1 VEGST
6 ENKYATAD
14 RPSYNATYSQS
25 FAFSDDGLCNM
36 TGKTSKESEVLEDD
50 LNYTLAYTYDSN
62 YAHRAVQAGK
72 RYYKYDA
79 NGNLIREQDK
89 SFADTDS
96 SDEVT
101 YHLIQTEAENVYS
114 TDYAWARMKGG
125 STAYAGTKSNYYY
138 RDYTWNER
146 NLLSKTKDDSY
157 TTEYLYGGD
166 GQRAVKRSS
175 VSETLYFNKFFTQ
188 RYDDAYQGAGGRMSK
203 HIFLGNDRI
212 VTKQV
217 ALGTGETYD
226 NADTAVEKLYTYY
239 YHADH
244 LGSTSVVTD
253 HNGEV
258 YERLEYTP
266 YGETWLDE
274 TSGNTYFDTPY
285 RFSAKEKDE
294 ETGLYYYGARY
305 LDPKYSRWI
314 SADPALGDYLPQA
327 PVNDEA
333 KKHNK
338 SLPGQGGVF
347 NTINLNLYHYAGN
360 NPIKYTDPDGRDSDD
375 PPVYTIQAAGSP
387 KDPQRQVDSAYVTAI
402 PSQNGKT
409 QTQNQN
415 KESKTV
421 WAEATFADGPGESSC
436 ELAAGVLSVSSE
448 LNSDSGPVY
457 GQAQF
462 DLADANFD
470 FYAGDDGMG
479 VGASVKGVE
488 ISGNIGGQI
497 NGKERDYK
505 LTIGGSLGL
514 STGLEVKFTK
524 EGFVFDVGF
533 IFGGRLEGSWRKR
546 DEK

>member
-1 VEGST
+1 
-6 ENKYATAD
+6 
-14 RPSYNATYSQS
+14 
-25 FAFSDDGLCNM
+25 
-36 TGKTSKESEVLEDD
+36 
-50 LNYTLAYTYDSN
+50 
-62 YAHRAVQAGK
+62 
-72 RYYKYDA
+72 
-79 NGNLIREQDK
+79 
-89 SFADTDS
+89 
-96 SDEVT
+96 
-101 YHLIQTEAENVYS
+101 
-114 TDYAWARMKGG
+114 MKGG

-212 VTKQV
+212 VTKQI
-217 ALGTGETYD
+217 ALGTGENYD

-274 TSGNTYFDTPY
+274 TSGDTYFDTPY

-314 SADPALGDYLPQA
+314 SADPALGEYLPQA

-333 KKHNK
+333 KKHNR
-338 SLPGQGGVF
+338 SLPGGGGIY

-360 NPIKYTDPDGRDSDD
+360 NPIKYTDPDGKFVFNIGVAASGGAG
-375 PPVYTIQAAGSP
+375 VAGAVETGVSVGYSQEKGITFGTYTSESIGSEFG
-387 KDPQRQVDSAYVTAI
+387 VS
-402 PSQNGKT
+402 
-409 QTQNQN
+409 
-415 KESKTV
+415 
-421 WAEATFADGPGESSC
+421 TFAG
-436 ELAAGVLSVSSE
+436 LIV
-448 LNSDSGPVY
+448 N
-457 GQAQF
+457 
-462 DLADANFD
+462 AD
-470 FYAGDDGMG
+470 
-479 VGASVKGVE
+479 VKSKGVE
-488 ISGNIGGQI
+488 TGNS
-497 NGKERDYK
+497 RAMV
-505 LTIGGSLGL
+505 IGGSCDKVLGVGIDVSYDL
-514 STGLEVKFTK
+514 DSRKIDVIGSKGLKGGSLKIGVADAPTVGEVHILYNTTQTK
-524 EGFVFDVGF
+524 GFSLRDIGEKIGQRISNFEKQVTNYIIDKT
-533 IFGGRLEGSWRKR
+533 LEGYGY
-546 DEK
+546 

>member
-1 VEGST
+1 
-6 ENKYATAD
+6 
-14 RPSYNATYSQS
+14 
-25 FAFSDDGLCNM
+25 M

-50 LNYTLAYTYDSN
+50 LNYTLDYTYDSD
-62 YAHRAVQAGK
+62 YAHRAVQAGS

-114 TDYAWARMKGG
+114 TDYAWAQMKGG
-125 STAYAGTKSNYYY
+125 STAYASTKSNYYY

-146 NLLSKTKDDSY
+146 NLLSQTKDDSY

-203 HIFLGNDRI
+203 HIFLGSDRI

-217 ALGTGETYD
+217 ALGTGEDYD
-226 NADTAVEKLYTYY
+226 NADTGVERKYTYY

-253 HNGEV
+253 RDGEV

-274 TSGNTYFDTPY
+274 ASGDTYFDTPY

-314 SADPALGDYLPQA
+314 SADPALGEYLPQA

-333 KKHNK
+333 KKHNQ
-338 SLPGQGGVF
+338 SLPGMGGVF
-347 NTINLNLYHYAGN
+347 NVINLNLYHYAGN
-360 NPIKYTDPDGRDSDD
+360 NPIKYTDPDGKYLEIYVSKSKGSMSVSYTSPGNHNEQSYKFDVVTNVNRKNPDNTNPSDTNRTQQSESGRTN
-375 PPVYTIQAAGSP
+375 PT
-387 KDPQRQVDSAYVTAI
+387 QVADGTYNITGCKA
-402 PSQNGKT
+402 PSEASGNKNGKYGDPKQGFSLDIT
-409 QTQNQN
+409 QELPTVGANG
-415 KESKTV
+415 KPDGKT
-421 WAEATFADGPGESSC
+421 S
-436 ELAAGVLSVSSE
+436 
-448 LNSDSGPVY
+448 SDSGYMVHITPLDYTNGCVGIGY
-457 GQAQF
+457 NQNDPNSKQKAQGTM
-462 DLADANFD
+462 DMLTDMYKQTMSD
-470 FYAGDDGMG
+470 KGDKHA
-479 VGASVKGVE
+479 V
-488 ISGNIGGQI
+488 I
-497 NGKERDYK
+497 
-505 LTIGGSLGL
+505 
-514 STGLEVKFTK
+514 
-524 EGFVFDVGF
+524 
-533 IFGGRLEGSWRKR
+533 IFGE
-546 DEK
+546 